1 MIDFIKLLVG
11 VIIFSTHALFSQGFN
26 IETDQGTQFISNKM
40 ICNGRHWSEAEG
52 KVKMDEFSQ
61 IWNDSVSWKN
71 RAKSIRE
78 NILEGIQWNKIS
90 SYDNELN
97 TIIHS
102 KKIMNGYT
110 VENIAIESFPG
121 FYITGNLYRP
131 LEEQKQYAAIL
142 SPHGHL
148 KDKRFTDYVQLRSAF
163 LANKG
168 AIVFAYDMVGYG
180 ESTQVRHKMPI
191 SMLLQTW
198 NSKRV
203 LDYLLS
209 LPEVDQNRIG
219 MTGGSGGGT
228 QTFVLTAI
236 DQRIKVSIPVVQVSA
251 HFFGGCV
258 CESGMQ
264 VHKSENFQTNNVEFA
279 ALAAPRPQL
288 IISDGDDWTRNTPH
302 VEYPYLQKVYA
313 SFGLSNQLENVHLAN
328 EKHNYGYSKRKAAY
342 AFFIKH
348 LKLDSGKALNVNDAD
363 ESFIQIL
370 SPERLRV
377 FNKKIPRPIA
387 ALKNEFEIMQFLKFP
402 THKSP
407 YSYYNN

>member
-1 MIDFIKLLVG
+1 MIDSIKLLVG
-11 VIIFSTHALFSQGFN
+11 VIIFSTHVLFSQGFN

-52 KVKMDEFSQ
+52 KVKMEEFSQ

-90 SYDNELN
+90 SYDDELN

-131 LEEQKQYAAIL
+131 LEKQKQYAAIL

-209 LPEVDQNRIG
+209 LPEVDHQRIG

-258 CESGMQ
+258 CESGMP
-264 VHKSENFQTNNVEFA
+264 VHKAKNFQTNNVEFA

-288 IISDGDDWTRNTPH
+288 IISDGDDWTRNTPN

-313 SFGLSNQLENVHLAN
+313 SFGVSNQLENVHLAN

-377 FNKKIPRPIA
+377 FNKKNTKA
-387 ALKNEFEIMQFLKFP
+387 YCCSKK
-402 THKSP
+402 
-407 YSYYNN
+407 